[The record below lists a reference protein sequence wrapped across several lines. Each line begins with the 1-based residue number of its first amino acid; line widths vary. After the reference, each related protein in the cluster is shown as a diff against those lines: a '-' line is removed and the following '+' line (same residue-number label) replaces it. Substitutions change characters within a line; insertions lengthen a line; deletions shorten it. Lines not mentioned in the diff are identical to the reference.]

1 MRKVV
6 ITGLGAVTPLG
17 GDLNSSWKN
26 LISGKSG
33 ASTISK
39 FDSTGYPC
47 RIACEVPLGEGLIAN
62 DGSFNAN
69 DWISQK
75 DQKKVDTFILY
86 GIAAAEMALKD
97 SGWKPQTDEDS
108 FRAGV
113 GVGSG
118 IGGLASIEKTALLL
132 NDKGPRRV
140 SPFFIPGALINL
152 AAGQISIKN
161 NLKGPNLAAVT
172 ACASGSHSIG
182 EGAQMIKNNK
192 ADVMLV
198 GGAEAAICPI
208 GMAGF
213 SASRALSTNFNEMP
227 EKASRPYDKDRDGF
241 VMGEGAGFL
250 VLEELG
256 HALSRNAKIYGELKG
271 YGVSG
276 DAFHIT
282 SPSED
287 GDGAYRSILMAIDD
301 ANISKEEI
309 NYINAHGTS
318 TPLGDE
324 IELRAVER
332 AFDSAVEG
340 LSMSSTKSSTGHL
353 LGAAGAIEAVFSVMA
368 LNENIIPPTINLDNP
383 SVETKIDLVPNIAKE
398 KEIKSV
404 LSNSFGFGGTN
415 ASLIFSHHYN

>member
-132 NDKGPRRV
+132 NEKGPRKV

-250 VLEELG
+250 VLEEQD
-256 HALSRNAKIYGELKG
+256 HALSRNARIYGELKG

-287 GDGAYRSILMAIDD
+287 GDGAYRSIIMAIDD
-301 ANISKEEI
+301 SGINKEEI
-309 NYINAHGTS
+309 NYVNAHGTS

-332 AFDSAVEG
+332 AFDGVIQD

-383 SVETKIDLVPNIAKE
+383 SIETKIDLVPHNAKK
-398 KEIKSV
+398 KEIRSV

>member
-47 RIACEVPLGEGLIAN
+47 TIACEVPLGEGLIAN

-132 NDKGPRRV
+132 NEKGPRRV

-192 ADVMLV
+192 ADLMLV

-250 VLEELG
+250 VLEELD

-287 GDGAYRSILMAIDD
+287 GDGAYRSILMAIND
-301 ANISKEEI
+301 ASISKEEI
-309 NYINAHGTS
+309 NYVNAHGTS

-324 IELRAVER
+324 IELRAVEK
-332 AFDSAVEG
+332 AFDSAVDG
-340 LSMSSTKSSTGHL
+340 LAMSSTKSSTGHL

-415 ASLIFSHHYN
+415 ASLIFSHYYN